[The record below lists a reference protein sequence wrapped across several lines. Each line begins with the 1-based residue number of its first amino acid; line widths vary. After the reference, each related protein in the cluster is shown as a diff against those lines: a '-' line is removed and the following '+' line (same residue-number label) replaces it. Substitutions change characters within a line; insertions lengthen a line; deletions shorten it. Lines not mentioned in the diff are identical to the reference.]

1 MADSP
6 TSTVD
11 SNLDCEHAF
20 DQRPLTETN
29 EPSKAGADSHT
40 PKTEDKNGTPAS
52 PNVSRRTL
60 CLGVGGAAVMLGL
73 GSLKNIGSTPIT
85 RPPGGQDEGRLV
97 SACIR
102 CQKCVEVCPRR
113 AIKPAH
119 VETGLLNLRTPTMNF
134 NDDYCDFCAESNAGD
149 PLCVKVCPTE
159 ALALPENATD
169 KSTII
174 GKAVINEDECLAF
187 RLAGCRFCYDACP
200 YEALEL
206 DENNCPHVIYDACN
220 GCGACESVCVSLQ
233 NGSISTGATSR
244 AIVIKTVEEIEG

>member
-1 MADSP
+1 MSEETNVAQTAAEP
-6 TSTVD
+6 TS
-11 SNLDCEHAF
+11 S
-20 DQRPLTETN
+20 Q
-29 EPSKAGADSHT
+29 PSAEKTYAGM
-40 PKTEDKNGTPAS
+40 
-52 PNVSRRTL
+52 SRRTL

-73 GSLKNIGSTPIT
+73 GGLKSVGSTPIT
-85 RPPGGQDEGRLV
+85 RPPGGQDGDHLI

-102 CQKCVEVCPRR
+102 CQKCVEVCPRH

-134 NDDYCDFCAESNAGD
+134 NDDYCDFCTEENGGE

-159 ALALPENATD
+159 ALSLPEGATD
-169 KSTII
+169 KNTII

-187 RLAGCRFCYDACP
+187 RLTGCRFCYDACP

-206 DENNCPHVIYDACN
+206 DENNCPHVVYDACN